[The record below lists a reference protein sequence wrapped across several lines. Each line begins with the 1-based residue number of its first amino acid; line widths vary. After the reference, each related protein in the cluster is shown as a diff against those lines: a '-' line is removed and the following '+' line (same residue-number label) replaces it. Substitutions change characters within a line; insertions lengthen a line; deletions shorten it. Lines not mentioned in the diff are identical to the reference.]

1 MEDLF
6 NVTVPIGENAEN
18 NSANANE
25 FRPKTT
31 KAPNGVYEA
40 LIRFIPW
47 AQNPSESLV
56 SKNTAYLT
64 NLRTGQKREVD
75 TYPNSYQCPVANTF
89 FALRDNANPVLK
101 DRADMFSRR
110 QRYAALVQIVQNNI
124 EPALVGK
131 IMVYRF
137 GVKIHRK
144 LMEIQEQSSLLS
156 GVSGGSTSPFSLLG
170 APTFYLKQVK
180 EGGFENVDQSRWIQS
195 TEATAVKCPIKGAD
209 GQIQQWVPI
218 TEQTL
223 ADPKFKQIVT
233 QWLTSEEIPSLEPY
247 KFHEWSDET
256 RNFVSECIRVAM
268 DPTSPTQSQNT
279 TPTAG
284 GIFNNAA
291 PMAPVAAPQAAPIA
305 QAAPVAAAP
314 TAAPQAAPVV
324 PPVNVAAP
332 AGGLDFSAQ
341 APAPQTAPGGF
352 GASNITGL
360 DDILGTTTPQA
371 APAAPAA
378 APQAAPA
385 GEPGGLQLGDILGD
399 IMQ

>member
-6 NVTVPIGENAEN
+6 NVTVPLGENAEN

-64 NLRTGQKREVD
+64 NLKTGQKREVD

-101 DRADMFSRR
+101 ERADMFSRR
-110 QRYAALVQIVQNNI
+110 QRYAALVQIIQNNI

-131 IMVYRF
+131 VLVYRF

-156 GVSGGSTSPFSLLG
+156 GVGGGSTSPFSLLG
-170 APTFYLKQVK
+170 APTFYLKQIK

-195 TEATAVKCPIKGAD
+195 TDATAVKCPIKGPD
-209 GQIQQWVPI
+209 GQIQRWVPI

-223 ADPKFKQIVT
+223 ADANFKQIVT
-233 QWLTSEEIPSLEPY
+233 QWLTSDEIPSLEPY

-256 RNFVSECIRVAM
+256 RNFVSECIKVAM

-291 PMAPVAAPQAAPIA
+291 PMAPVAAAQATPVTPVAP
-305 QAAPVAAAP
+305 AAPVAP
-314 TAAPQAAPVV
+314 TV

-332 AGGLDFSAQ
+332 AGGLDFSTQ

-360 DDILGTTTPQA
+360 DDILGNTTPQA
-371 APAAPAA
+371 APAPAA
-378 APQAAPA
+378 APAADPA

>member
-6 NVTVPIGENAEN
+6 NVTVPLGENAEN

-64 NLRTGQKREVD
+64 NLKTGQKREVD

-101 DRADMFSRR
+101 ERADMFSRR
-110 QRYAALVQIVQNNI
+110 QRYAALVQIIQNNI

-131 IMVYRF
+131 VLVYRF

-144 LMEIQEQSSLLS
+144 LMEIQERSSLLS
-156 GVSGGSTSPFSLLG
+156 GVSSGSTSPFSLLG
-170 APTFYLKQVK
+170 APTFYLKQIK

-195 TEATAVKCPIKGAD
+195 TEATAVKCPIKGPD
-209 GQIQQWVPI
+209 GQIQRWVPI

-223 ADPKFKQIVT
+223 ADANFKQIVT
-233 QWLTSEEIPSLEPY
+233 QWLTSDEIPSLEPY

-256 RNFVSECIRVAM
+256 RNFVSECIKVAM

-291 PMAPVAAPQAAPIA
+291 PMAPVAAAQATPVTPVAP
-305 QAAPVAAAP
+305 AAPVAP
-314 TAAPQAAPVV
+314 TV

-332 AGGLDFSAQ
+332 AGGLDFSTQ

-360 DDILGTTTPQA
+360 DDILGNTTPQA
-371 APAAPAA
+371 APAPAA
-378 APQAAPA
+378 APAADPA

>member
-6 NVTVPIGENAEN
+6 NVTVPLGENAEN

-64 NLRTGQKREVD
+64 NLKTGQKREVD

-101 DRADMFSRR
+101 ERADMFSRR
-110 QRYAALVQIVQNNI
+110 QRYAALVQIIQNNI

-131 IMVYRF
+131 VLVYRF

-156 GVSGGSTSPFSLLG
+156 GVGGGSTSPFSLLG
-170 APTFYLKQVK
+170 APTFYLKQIK

-195 TEATAVKCPIKGAD
+195 TEATAVKCPIKGPD
-209 GQIQQWVPI
+209 GQIQKWIPI

-223 ADPKFKQIVT
+223 ADANFKQIVT
-233 QWLTSEEIPSLEPY
+233 QWLTSDEIPSLEPY

-256 RNFVSECIRVAM
+256 RNFVSECIKVAM

-291 PMAPVAAPQAAPIA
+291 PMAPVAAAQATPVTPVAPAAP
-305 QAAPVAAAP
+305 AAP
-314 TAAPQAAPVV
+314 TV

-332 AGGLDFSAQ
+332 AGGLDFSTQ

-360 DDILGTTTPQA
+360 DDILGNTTPQA
-371 APAAPAA
+371 APAPAA
-378 APQAAPA
+378 APAADPV

>member
-64 NLRTGQKREVD
+64 NLKTGQKREVD

-101 DRADMFSRR
+101 ERANMFSRR
-110 QRYAALVQIVQNNI
+110 QRYAALVQIIQNNI

-131 IMVYRF
+131 VMVYRF

-144 LMEIQEQSSLLS
+144 LTEIQEQSSLLS
-156 GVSGGSTSPFSLLG
+156 GVGGGSTSPFSLLG
-170 APTFYLKQVK
+170 APTFYLKQIK

-195 TEATAVKCPIKGAD
+195 TEATAVKCPIKGPD
-209 GQIQQWVPI
+209 GQIQKWIPI

-223 ADPKFKQIVT
+223 ADANFKQIVT
-233 QWLTSEEIPSLEPY
+233 QWLTSDEIPSLEPY

-256 RNFVSECIRVAM
+256 RNFVSECIKVAM
-268 DPTSPTQSQNT
+268 DPSSPTQSQNT

-291 PMAPVAAPQAAPIA
+291 PMAPVAAAQATPVTPVAP
-305 QAAPVAAAP
+305 AAPVAP
-314 TAAPQAAPVV
+314 TV

-332 AGGLDFSAQ
+332 AGGLDFSTQ

-360 DDILGTTTPQA
+360 DDILGNTTPQA
-371 APAAPAA
+371 APAPAA
-378 APQAAPA
+378 APAADPA

>member
-6 NVTVPIGENAEN
+6 NVTVPLGENAEN

-64 NLRTGQKREVD
+64 NLKTGQKREVD

-101 DRADMFSRR
+101 ERADMFSRR
-110 QRYAALVQIVQNNI
+110 QRYAALVQIIQNNI

-131 IMVYRF
+131 VLVYRF

-156 GVSGGSTSPFSLLG
+156 GVGGGSTSPFSLLG
-170 APTFYLKQVK
+170 APTFYLKQIK

-195 TEATAVKCPIKGAD
+195 TEATAVKCPIKGPD
-209 GQIQQWVPI
+209 GQIQRWVPI

-223 ADPKFKQIVT
+223 ADANFKQIVT
-233 QWLTSEEIPSLEPY
+233 QWLTSDEIPSLEPY

-256 RNFVSECIRVAM
+256 RNFVSECIKVAM

-291 PMAPVAAPQAAPIA
+291 PMAPVAAAQATPVTPVAP
-305 QAAPVAAAP
+305 AAPVAP
-314 TAAPQAAPVV
+314 TV

-332 AGGLDFSAQ
+332 AGGLDFSTQ

-360 DDILGTTTPQA
+360 DDILGNTTPQA
-371 APAAPAA
+371 APAPAA
-378 APQAAPA
+378 APAADPA